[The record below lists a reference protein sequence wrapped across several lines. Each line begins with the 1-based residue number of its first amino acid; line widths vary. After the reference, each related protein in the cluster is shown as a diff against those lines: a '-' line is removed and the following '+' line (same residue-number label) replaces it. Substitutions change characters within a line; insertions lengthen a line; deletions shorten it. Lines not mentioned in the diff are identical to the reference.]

1 MRLLAALAALAVG
14 ARAQTGPAA
23 APAPSTSTM
32 VDLSTAAMIGAPAAP
47 AVAPGAKTAGPPPD
61 DRPIK
66 VVVHK
71 EAKAWQPVSVRA
83 GGTPGDVTTFEWQV
97 KTIRIKGKKRRTGD
111 KSKAKAYVRLYPAG
125 DDKRLVISIFPKK
138 LEAQRTHLELRL
150 LLIEGYLEKA
160 QLFEV
165 TAAGGGFHD
174 DAAALEREG
183 VSFQEESPESAQ
195 VRLTAVDP
203 RPGKESFNAGLI
215 QKALFPEY
223 RPSGLPDLGQ
233 VEIAYS
239 VYGVSGPAKP
249 AKKKT
254 RRR

>member
-1 MRLLAALAALAVG
+1 MSALAALAALALG
-14 ARAQTGPAA
+14 ACAQTSPAA

-32 VDLSTAAMIGAPAAP
+32 VDLSTAAMIGGGAAP
-47 AVAPGAKTAGPPPD
+47 AVAQSTKTAGPPAD
-61 DRPIK
+61 DRPVK
-66 VVVHK
+66 VFVHK
-71 EAKAWQPVSVRA
+71 EAKAWEPVSVRA
-83 GGTPGDVTTFEWQV
+83 GGTPGDVTTFDWQV
-97 KTIRIKGKKRRTGD
+97 KTIRIKGKKVRTGD
-111 KSKAKAYVRLYPAG
+111 KSKAKAYVHLYPAG
-125 DDKRLVISIFPKK
+125 DDKRLVVSIFPKK

-160 QLFEV
+160 QVFEV
-165 TAAGGGFHD
+165 TAAGGGVHD
-174 DAAALEREG
+174 DAATLEREG
-183 VSFQEESPESAQ
+183 VAFQEESPESAQ

-223 RPSGLPDLGQ
+223 RPGGLPDLGQ

-239 VYGVSGPAKP
+239 VYGVSGPARP
-249 AKKKT
+249 AAKKA